1 MIKFHIKT
9 FGCQMNVYTSS
20 YLKSILISKGIESKP
35 EDADYIIVNTCA
47 VREKVK
53 EKIISYLGK
62 INKIKNSDAKLIVI
76 GCLGEVEKEEISK
89 KFKPYLIG
97 LFDKESDLENIG
109 NLLEGEIIKTKL
121 NQVSRY
127 LPVIFGCDHFCSY
140 CIVPFARGR
149 EKSKPLEVVLK
160 EANEIFNEGAK
171 EIILLGQNVNDYGK
185 DLKINDGFMLLLKQ
199 VSKIPFQR
207 ISFLTSH
214 PKNFKLHWVE
224 EMKTIPTLLHLFHL
238 PLQSG
243 SNKVLE
249 LMRRG
254 YTKEIFFEIVK
265 KIRELFPYAS
275 ITTDILVGFS
285 GEEEKDFLET
295 VDLVKKIEFD
305 RAYIFIYSKRPY
317 TKGEELINE
326 VPHEEKIKRINYL
339 IKIQDE
345 ITLKRYSKF
354 IGKEVEVLIENIKDK
369 KGIGK
374 EKGGRVVIVEDIDEK
389 DLGKIIKVKIDKVNI
404 RELFG
409 KKLSYVK

>member
-1 MIKFHIKT
+1 VIKFHIKT

-20 YLKSILISKGIESKP
+20 YLKSILISKGIESKV

-53 EKIISYLGK
+53 EKIYSYLGK
-62 INKIKNSDAKLIVI
+62 VNKIKNKDAKLIII
-76 GCLGEVEKEEISK
+76 GCLSEVEKDEINK
-89 KFKPYLIG
+89 KFKPYLLG
-97 LFDKESDLENIG
+97 LFDKESELEYIG
-109 NLLEGEIIKTKL
+109 KLIEGEIKKTKL

-149 EKSKPLEVVLK
+149 EKSKTLDTVIK
-160 EANEIFNEGAK
+160 EAEEIYNEGAK

-185 DLKINDGFMLLLKQ
+185 DLKISDGFLILLKEI
-199 VSKIPFQR
+199 SKIPFFR

-214 PKNFKLHWVE
+214 PKNFKLQW
-224 EMKTIPTLLHLFHL
+224 IPELKNIPNLLQLFHL

-243 SNKVLE
+243 SNKVLQ

-254 YTKEIFFEIVK
+254 YTKEIYYEIVE
-265 KIRELFPYAS
+265 KIREEFPDAS
-275 ITTDILVGFS
+275 ITTDILVGFP
-285 GEEEKDFLET
+285 GEDEEDFLET
-295 VDLVKKIEFD
+295 VDLIKKIEFD
-305 RAYIFIYSKRPY
+305 RAFMFIYSKRPF
-317 TKGEELINE
+317 TKGESFKNE
-326 VPHEEKIKRINYL
+326 VPHDEKLKRINHL

-345 ITLKRYSKF
+345 ITLKKYGKY

-374 EKGGRVVIVEDIDEK
+374 EKGGRVVIVEEVDK
-389 DLGKIIKVKIDKVNI
+389 DDFGKIIKAKIDRVNI

-409 KKLSYVK
+409 KKLNYMN

>member
-20 YLKSILISKGIESKP
+20 YLKSILISKGIESKV

-53 EKIISYLGK
+53 EKIYSYLGK
-62 INKIKNSDAKLIVI
+62 VNKIKNKDAKLIII
-76 GCLGEVEKEEISK
+76 GCLSEVEKDEINK

-97 LFDKESDLENIG
+97 LFDRESELEYIG
-109 NLLEGEIIKTKL
+109 KLIEGEIIKTKI

-149 EKSKPLEVVLK
+149 EKSKSLDVIIK
-160 EANEIFNEGAK
+160 EAEEIYNGGAK

-185 DLKINDGFMLLLKQ
+185 DLKLSDGFLILLKEI
-199 VSKIPFQR
+199 SKIPFLR

-214 PKNFKLHWVE
+214 PKNFKLHWISE
-224 EMKTIPTLLHLFHL
+224 LKNIPNLLQLFHL

-243 SNKVLE
+243 SNKILK

-254 YTKEIFFEIVK
+254 YTKEIYYEIVE
-265 KIRELFPYAS
+265 KIREEFPDAS
-275 ITTDILVGFS
+275 ITTDILVGFP
-285 GEEEKDFLET
+285 EEDEEDFLET
-295 VDLVKKIEFD
+295 VDLIKKIEFD
-305 RAYIFIYSKRPY
+305 RAFMFIYSKRPF
-317 TKGEELINE
+317 TKGDSFKNE
-326 VPHEEKIKRINYL
+326 VPHNEKLKRINHL

-345 ITLKRYSKF
+345 ITLKRYGKY
-354 IGKEVEVLIENIKDK
+354 IGKEVEVLIENIKDN

-374 EKGGRVVIVEDIDEK
+374 EKGGRVTIVEDVNK
-389 DLGKIIKVKIDKVNI
+389 DDFGKIIKAKIDRVNI

-409 KKLSYVK
+409 KKLNYMN